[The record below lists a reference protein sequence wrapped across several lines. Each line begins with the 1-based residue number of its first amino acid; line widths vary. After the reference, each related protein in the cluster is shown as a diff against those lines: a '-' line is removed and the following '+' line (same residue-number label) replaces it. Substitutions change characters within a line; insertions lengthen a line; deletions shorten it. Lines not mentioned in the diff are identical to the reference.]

1 MNVLCFPH
9 WDQLFLPVT
18 KKQGFDSRVTLL
30 NGAWGFPTKLKKT
43 LSLTENG
50 HDTCFQGTYVVG
62 GAMDITKMHGV
73 PATIDIR
80 VIRIFFLFFSLFV
93 CLFVCLFL

>member
-30 NGAWGFPTKLKKT
+30 NGAWGFPTKFKKT
-43 LSLTENG
+43 LSLTENE
-50 HDTCFQGTYVVG
+50 HNTCFQGTYVFG

-73 PATIDIR
+73 PATVDIR
-80 VIRIFFLFFSLFV
+80 VIRFFFFCFLFFVFFLFL
-93 CLFVCLFL
+93 